1 VLASAKTRKSS
12 VADRVR
18 EIVQASGREF
28 TVDEITRDVVN
39 SPSIS
44 PHPVTPADWQSWRKR
59 VSNKLGRLVKKGLL
73 DRVKGKKGI
82 YRRAGYSP
90 ETSQTDV
97 VEESRT
103 FATHQGDAEDQRAGW
118 TALRESCR
126 TDFSET
132 SSKPLPLDLPIDL
145 GNDFQVFQGNE
156 IVIGGAKNAGKTL
169 FAIDFM
175 RRNMDK
181 IPCTYI
187 NSEMRGG
194 ELKNRL
200 TDFGQAYGIAFE
212 EFEAKIEFFD
222 CRCNALIKGDM
233 DQLEALLNPNGCNL
247 IDYVKVTDDFFKVGE
262 CLERIHARLRKG
274 IAIIFFQK
282 KPKVDELLGG
292 ITPLIF
298 PGR

>member
-1 VLASAKTRKSS
+1 M
-12 VADRVR
+12 
-18 EIVQASGREF
+18 Q
-28 TVDEITRDVVN
+28 
-39 SPSIS
+39 
-44 PHPVTPADWQSWRKR
+44 
-59 VSNKLGRLVKKGLL
+59 KGLL
-73 DRVKGKKGI
+73 ERVNGKKGT

-90 ETSQTDV
+90 ETTQTDV

-103 FATHQGDAEDQRAGW
+103 LATHQVDAEDQRAGW

-132 SSKPLPLDLPIDL
+132 SSEPLPLDLPIDL

-156 IVIGGAKNAGKTL
+156 IVMWRRQQCWQNCL
-169 FAIDFM
+169 FAIDFV
-175 RRNMDK
+175 RRNMDI

-233 DQLEALLNPNGCNL
+233 DQPRGPPEPRWL
-247 IDYVKVTDDFFKVGE
+247 
-262 CLERIHARLRKG
+262 
-274 IAIIFFQK
+274 
-282 KPKVDELLGG
+282 
-292 ITPLIF
+292 
-298 PGR
+298 